1 MNKIYGM
8 TEEEKLNIK
17 EQSNI
22 AMDIREK
29 LERLKARIMRNDFLR
44 TIIKCKCQGF
54 TILFLLLF
62 VSLDVSGQAILLDKT
77 TGQRISYAQILN
89 NKGAVVGTTDID
101 GNLPQDLNDEIVTI
115 QHIAYNPESVK
126 SSLFKEDTPI
136 YLNPIEYQLNAVT
149 VTVKN
154 REYIHLKT
162 YFRSY
167 QLNDSCMKYFRD
179 GYLDFFI
186 DTKHKDAER
195 LAIKIRNF
203 QNDSLIDMDKERANT
218 LVDKYIYTPGL
229 DGLTLMET
237 LKKEGWKFTAD
248 SIDSRL
254 RLNEMVGGAIKIDTM
269 QRVLRVEYDVL
280 TTKKKTPKTLFGYTT
295 RLENYY
301 QTENYIYN
309 PEYQSY
315 MDLIN
320 RKSYR
325 KLFFSHKKDAK
336 EQMIEIFDELYVL
349 DHEYITKDEMKQY
362 KKTLKLKSNNPQVE
376 WNIDSTI
383 VTPLAPQLEHILI
396 NDLSQVE

>member
-1 MNKIYGM
+1 M
-8 TEEEKLNIK
+8 TKEEKLNIK
-17 EQSNI
+17 
-22 AMDIREK
+22 AMGIK
-29 LERLKARIMRNDFLR
+29 KVKVRIMCNDFLR
-44 TIIKCKCQGF
+44 RIIKYECRGF

-62 VSLDVSGQAILLDKT
+62 VSLDISGQTILLDKT
-77 TGQRISYAQILN
+77 NGQRISYAQILN
-89 NKGAVVGTTDID
+89 NKGAVIGTTDID
-101 GNLPQDLNDEIVTI
+101 GKLPQDLNDEVVTI
-115 QHIAYNPESVK
+115 QHIAYKPKSVK
-126 SSLFKEDTPI
+126 SSLFKADTPI

-149 VTVKN
+149 VTAKN

-167 QLNDSCMKYFRD
+167 QLNDSRMKYFRD

-195 LAIKIRNF
+195 FAIKIRNF

-218 LVDKYIYTPGL
+218 LVDKYIYTPSL

-237 LKKEGWKFTAD
+237 LKKEGWKFTTD

-254 RLNEMVGGAIKIDTM
+254 RLNEVVGGAIRIDTI

-280 TTKKKTPKTLFGYTT
+280 ATKKKTPKTLFGYTT
-295 RLENYY
+295 RLEKYY

-309 PEYQSY
+309 TDYQSY

-325 KLFFSHKKDAK
+325 KLFFSHKKDTK

-349 DHEYITKDEMKQY
+349 EHEYITKDEMKQ
-362 KKTLKLKSNNPQVE
+362 KIKQ
-376 WNIDSTI
+376 STG
-383 VTPLAPQLEHILI
+383 
-396 NDLSQVE
+396 

>member
-1 MNKIYGM
+1 MK
-8 TEEEKLNIK
+8 EKLNIK
-17 EQSNI
+17 E
-22 AMDIREK
+22 
-29 LERLKARIMRNDFLR
+29 R
-44 TIIKCKCQGF
+44 TIIKYECQGF

-62 VSLDVSGQAILLDKT
+62 ASLDVSGQAILLDKT
-77 TGQRISYAQILN
+77 TDQRISYAQIIN

-101 GNLPQDLNDEIVTI
+101 GNLPQDLNDEVVTI
-115 QHIAYNPESVK
+115 QHIAYSPKSVK
-126 SSLFKEDTPI
+126 SSLFKEDATI

-149 VTVKN
+149 VTAKN
-154 REYIHLKT
+154 REYVHLKT

-195 LAIKIRNF
+195 FAIKIRNF

-218 LVDKYIYTPGL
+218 LVDKYIYTPSL

-237 LKKEGWKFTAD
+237 LKKEGWKFTTD

-254 RLNEMVGGAIKIDTM
+254 RLNKMVGGAIRIDTI
-269 QRVLRVEYDVL
+269 QRVLRVEYNVL
-280 TTKKKTPKTLFGYTT
+280 STKKKTPKTLFGYTT
-295 RLENYY
+295 RFENYY

-309 PEYQSY
+309 PGYQSY

-325 KLFFSHKKDAK
+325 KLFFSHKKDTK

-349 DHEYITKDEMKQY
+349 EHEYITKDEMKLY
-362 KKTLKLKSNNPQVE
+362 KKTLKLKSNNPQVG

-383 VTPLAPQLEHILI
+383 VTPLAPQLERILI
-396 NDLSQVE
+396 NDLSPVE

>member
-1 MNKIYGM
+1 MHN
-8 TEEEKLNIK
+8 T
-17 EQSNI
+17 
-22 AMDIREK
+22 
-29 LERLKARIMRNDFLR
+29 FLR
-44 TIIKCKCQGF
+44 AIIKKYECQGLI
-54 TILFLLLF
+54 ILFLLLF
-62 VSLDVSGQAILLDKT
+62 VSLDVSGQAVLLDKMT
-77 TGQRISYAQILN
+77 NQRISYAQILN
-89 NKGAVVGTTDID
+89 SKGAVVGTTDID
-101 GNLPQDLNDEIVTI
+101 GNFPQDFNDVVVTI
-115 QHIAYNPESVK
+115 QHIAYNPKSVK
-126 SSLFKEDTPI
+126 SSLFKEDSSI
-136 YLNPIEYQLNAVT
+136 YLTPIEYQLDAVT
-149 VTVKN
+149 VTAKN
-154 REYIHLKT
+154 REYIHLRT

-203 QNDSLIDMDKERANT
+203 QNDSLIDKDKKRANT
-218 LVDKYIYTPGL
+218 LVDKYIYTPAL

-237 LKKEGWKFTAD
+237 LKKEGWKYNAD

-254 RLNEMVGGAIKIDTM
+254 CLNGRVGGAIRIDTI

-280 TTKKKTPKTLFGYTT
+280 ATKRKSPKTLFGYTT

-325 KLFFSHKKDAK
+325 KLFFSHKKDSK

-349 DHEYITKDEMKQY
+349 EHEYITKDEMKQY
-362 KKTLKLKSNNPQVE
+362 KKSLKLKSNTPHVE

-383 VTPLAPQLEHILI
+383 VTPLAPQLEQILI

>member
-1 MNKIYGM
+1 MSK
-8 TEEEKLNIK
+8 EEKLNIK
-17 EQSNI
+17 EQNDT
-22 AMDIREK
+22 AMGIK
-29 LERLKARIMRNDFLR
+29 KVKVRIMCNDFLR
-44 TIIKCKCQGF
+44 TIIKYECRGF
-54 TILFLLLF
+54 AILLLLLF
-62 VSLDVSGQAILLDKT
+62 VSLNVSGQAVLLDKT
-77 TGQRISYAQILN
+77 TCQRISYAQILN
-89 NKGAVVGTTDID
+89 SKGAVIGTTDID
-101 GNLPQDLNDEIVTI
+101 GKLPQDLNGEVVTI
-115 QHIAYNPESVK
+115 QHIAYKPKSVK
-126 SSLFKEDTPI
+126 SSLFKEDIPI

-149 VTVKN
+149 VTAKN

-195 LAIKIRNF
+195 FAIKIRNF

-218 LVDKYIYTPGL
+218 LVDKYIYTPSW

-237 LKKEGWKFTAD
+237 LKKEGWKFTTD

-254 RLNEMVGGAIKIDTM
+254 RLNEVVGGVIRIDTI

-280 TTKKKTPKTLFGYTT
+280 ATKKKTPKTLFGYTT
-295 RLENYY
+295 CLENYY

-309 PEYQSY
+309 SEYQSY

-320 RKSYR
+320 RKNYR
-325 KLFFSHKKDAK
+325 KLFFSHKKDIK
-336 EQMIEIFDELYVL
+336 EQMIEIIDELYVL
-349 DHEYITKDEMKQY
+349 EHEYITKDEMKLY
-362 KKTLKLKSNNPQVE
+362 KKTLKSKLASQVE

-383 VTPLAPQLEHILI
+383 VTPLAPQLEQVLI

>member
-1 MNKIYGM
+1 
-8 TEEEKLNIK
+8 
-17 EQSNI
+17 
-22 AMDIREK
+22 MDIREK

-44 TIIKCKCQGF
+44 TITKCECHGF
-54 TILFLLLF
+54 TILSLLLF

-89 NKGAVVGTTDID
+89 NTGAVVGTTDID
-101 GNLPQDLNDEIVTI
+101 GNLPQDVDDEVVTI
-115 QHIAYNPESVK
+115 QHIAYSPKSVK

-149 VTVKN
+149 VTAEN

-186 DTKHKDAER
+186 DTKHKDVER

-218 LVDKYIYTPGL
+218 LVDKYIYTPSL

-237 LKKEGWKFTAD
+237 LKKEGWKFTTD

-254 RLNEMVGGAIKIDTM
+254 RLNKMVGGAIRIDTI
-269 QRVLRVEYDVL
+269 QRVLRVEYNVL
-280 TTKKKTPKTLFGYTT
+280 STKKKTPKILFGYTT
-295 RLENYY
+295 RFENYY

-309 PEYQSY
+309 PGYQSY

-320 RKSYR
+320 RKNYR
-325 KLFFSHKKDAK
+325 KLFFSHKKDTK

-349 DHEYITKDEMKQY
+349 EHEYITKDEIKQY
-362 KKTLKLKSNNPQVE
+362 KKTLKLKSNNTQVE

-383 VTPLAPQLEHILI
+383 VTPLAPQLEQILI
-396 NDLSQVE
+396 NNLSQVE

>member
-1 MNKIYGM
+1 
-8 TEEEKLNIK
+8 
-17 EQSNI
+17 
-22 AMDIREK
+22 MDIREK

-44 TIIKCKCQGF
+44 TITKCECHGF
-54 TILFLLLF
+54 TILSLLLF

-89 NKGAVVGTTDID
+89 NTGAVVGTTDID
-101 GNLPQDLNDEIVTI
+101 GNLPQDVDDEVVTI
-115 QHIAYNPESVK
+115 QHIAYSPKSVK
-126 SSLFKEDTPI
+126 SSLFKEDIPI

-149 VTVKN
+149 VTAEN

-186 DTKHKDAER
+186 DTKHKDVER

-218 LVDKYIYTPGL
+218 LVDKYIYTPSL

-237 LKKEGWKFTAD
+237 LKKEGWKFTTD

-254 RLNEMVGGAIKIDTM
+254 RLNKMVGGAIRIDTI
-269 QRVLRVEYDVL
+269 QRVLRVEYNVL
-280 TTKKKTPKTLFGYTT
+280 STKKKTPKTLFGYTT
-295 RLENYY
+295 RFENYY

-309 PEYQSY
+309 PGYQSY

-320 RKSYR
+320 RKNYR
-325 KLFFSHKKDAK
+325 KLFFSHKKDTK

-349 DHEYITKDEMKQY
+349 EHEYITKDEIKQY
-362 KKTLKLKSNNPQVE
+362 KKTLKLKSNNTQVE
-376 WNIDSTI
+376 WNMDSTI
-383 VTPLAPQLEHILI
+383 VTPLAPQLEQILI
-396 NDLSQVE
+396 NNLSQVE

>member
-1 MNKIYGM
+1 MSK
-8 TEEEKLNIK
+8 EEKLNIK
-17 EQSNI
+17 EQNDT
-22 AMDIREK
+22 AMGIK
-29 LERLKARIMRNDFLR
+29 KVKVRIMCNDFLR
-44 TIIKCKCQGF
+44 TIIKYECRGF
-54 TILFLLLF
+54 AILLLLLF
-62 VSLDVSGQAILLDKT
+62 VSLNVSGQAVLLDKT

-89 NKGAVVGTTDID
+89 SKGAVIGTTDID
-101 GNLPQDLNDEIVTI
+101 GTLPQDLNDEVVTI
-115 QHIAYNPESVK
+115 QHIAYKPKSVK
-126 SSLFKEDTPI
+126 SSLFKEDIPI

-149 VTVKN
+149 VTAKN

-195 LAIKIRNF
+195 FAIKIRNF

-218 LVDKYIYTPGL
+218 LVDKYIYTPSL
-229 DGLTLMET
+229 DGLTLMER
-237 LKKEGWKFTAD
+237 LKKEGWKFTTD

-254 RLNEMVGGAIKIDTM
+254 RLNEVVGGAIRIDTI

-280 TTKKKTPKTLFGYTT
+280 ATKKKTPKTLFGYTT

-320 RKSYR
+320 RKNYR
-325 KLFFSHKKDAK
+325 KLFFSHKKDIK
-336 EQMIEIFDELYVL
+336 EQMIEIIDELYVL
-349 DHEYITKDEMKQY
+349 EHEYITKDEMKLY
-362 KKTLKLKSNNPQVE
+362 KKL
-376 WNIDSTI
+376 
-383 VTPLAPQLEHILI
+383 
-396 NDLSQVE
+396 

>member
-1 MNKIYGM
+1 
-8 TEEEKLNIK
+8 
-17 EQSNI
+17 
-22 AMDIREK
+22 MDIREK

-44 TIIKCKCQGF
+44 TITKCECHGF
-54 TILFLLLF
+54 TILSLLLF

-89 NKGAVVGTTDID
+89 NTGAVVGTTDID
-101 GNLPQDLNDEIVTI
+101 GNLPQDVDDEVVTI
-115 QHIAYNPESVK
+115 QHIAYSPKSVK

-136 YLNPIEYQLNAVT
+136 YLNPIEYQLDAVT
-149 VTVKN
+149 VTAEN

-186 DTKHKDAER
+186 DTKHKDVER

-218 LVDKYIYTPGL
+218 LVDKYIYTPSL

-237 LKKEGWKFTAD
+237 LKKEGWKFTTD

-254 RLNEMVGGAIKIDTM
+254 RLNKMVGGAIRIDTI
-269 QRVLRVEYDVL
+269 QRVLRVEYNVL
-280 TTKKKTPKTLFGYTT
+280 STKKKTPKTLFGYTT
-295 RLENYY
+295 RFENYY

-309 PEYQSY
+309 PGYQSY

-320 RKSYR
+320 RKNYR
-325 KLFFSHKKDAK
+325 KLFFSHKKDTK

-349 DHEYITKDEMKQY
+349 EHEYITKDEIKQY
-362 KKTLKLKSNNPQVE
+362 KKTLKLKSNNTQVE

-383 VTPLAPQLEHILI
+383 VTPLAPQLEQILI
-396 NDLSQVE
+396 NNLSQVE

>member
-44 TIIKCKCQGF
+44 TIIKCECQGF

-254 RLNEMVGGAIKIDTM
+254 RLNEMVGGAIRIDTM

-362 KKTLKLKSNNPQVE
+362 KK
-376 WNIDSTI
+376 
-383 VTPLAPQLEHILI
+383 H
-396 NDLSQVE
+396 